1 MPITYSWPAALFQGA
16 VLIAC
21 QTIGTFGSPPGVAV
35 ACLAVAAVI
44 MSFRVA
50 EKNFQRPEQIV
61 WIVLAV
67 MLVQLEIASINADR
81 RASSQHED
89 QARAEEREKFQ
100 ALIEQNEEINRHQ
113 TDAHSQQMKQ
123 FQALLSQGNK
133 SIQNLG
139 KVSQAFRKRADMQA
153 VATAFQQSQLIP

>member
-1 MPITYSWPAALFQGA
+1 
-16 VLIAC
+16 
-21 QTIGTFGSPPGVAV
+21 
-35 ACLAVAAVI
+35 
-44 MSFRVA
+44 
-50 EKNFQRPEQIV
+50 
-61 WIVLAV
+61 

-153 VATAFQQSQLIP
+153 ATAFQQSQLIP